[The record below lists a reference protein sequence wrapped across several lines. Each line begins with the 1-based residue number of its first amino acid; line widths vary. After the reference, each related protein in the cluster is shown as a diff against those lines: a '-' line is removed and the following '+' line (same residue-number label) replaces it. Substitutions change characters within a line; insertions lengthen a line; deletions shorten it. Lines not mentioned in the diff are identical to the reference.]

1 MSGTHG
7 HDEHGHDGSDQDDLP
22 PLDPQQEQ
30 EVTRLLAGEPM
41 PSDVWLRLERA
52 LMEESA
58 HRETSQAA
66 SATPEGAPRRRLRTA
81 SIFGLAAAVALVVG
95 GTVVAT
101 IDLRGGGQGPAPVAA
116 GTAGGP
122 ASMVVASGTDYAPQT
137 LEEQVR
143 QTFLSL
149 QGKLKQGPL
158 ATQEPQDRSVD
169 GSMGDRMGEG
179 DMPAMSPDGMPMLMP
194 ETMPEGMGDMPF
206 LQDGERFQGCMHKI
220 VQVSADDQVAVL
232 LVDIATMQGVITAI
246 VVIPASEMPQGMV
259 DDPDMEQVFVVT
271 PGCSVKAQA
280 QVDLDAA

>member
-1 MSGTHG
+1 MSGTHEHDG
-7 HDEHGHDGSDQDDLP
+7 HDAEDLL
-22 PLDPQQEQ
+22 LDPQREQ
-30 EVTRLLAGEPM
+30 EVSRLLAGEPM
-41 PSDVWLRLERA
+41 PTDVWLRLERA
-52 LMEESA
+52 LLDESA
-58 HRETSQAA
+58 HRETSPDAAAAA
-66 SATPEGAPRRRLRTA
+66 SAPRRRLRTA
-81 SIFGLAAAVALVVG
+81 GIFGLAAAVALVVG

-116 GTAGGP
+116 GQAGAAGTP
-122 ASMVVASGTDYAPQT
+122 TSMVVASGTDYAPQT

-158 ATQEPQDRSVD
+158 ATQEPQDRSADAGMAGAMAD
-169 GSMGDRMGEG
+169 G
-179 DMPAMSPDGMPMLMP
+179 MPRMSPDGMPMVMP
-194 ETMPEGMGDMPF
+194 ETIPQGMGDMPF

-271 PGCSVKAQA
+271 PGCAVKAQA
-280 QVDLDAA
+280 EVDLDAA